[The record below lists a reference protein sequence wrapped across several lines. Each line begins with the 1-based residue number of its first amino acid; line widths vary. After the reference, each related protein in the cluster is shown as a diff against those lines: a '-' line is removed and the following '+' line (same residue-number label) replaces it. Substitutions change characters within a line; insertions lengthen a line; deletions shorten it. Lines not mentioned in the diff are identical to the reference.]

1 MQQNVSIGKRIWN
14 FIVTSFA
21 AAFGVAIFLVVSFF
35 LLLVSTLFS
44 SGGSQPEIKSNSI
57 LKLSLTQPISE
68 RTPDNPLEAF
78 GIPADKLNLPM
89 GLWEI
94 RKTIRAAAKDD
105 NIKGIYLDLGAVTQG
120 GWSSLNEL
128 RLELKAF
135 KESGKFI
142 MAYGET
148 ISEKGYYVAALADE
162 IYLNPQGFFEFNGLS
177 SEVPFFAGTFEKL
190 GIRAQVFKVGTFKSA
205 VEPFILDKMSEPNRA
220 QVTSYLNSLHDHF
233 LKSIAADR
241 GLDFNTLK
249 TLSDSM
255 TVRRAEDALTH
266 KLVTNVWYYDQVE
279 AQLRQKLGIEDE
291 TEKLN
296 FVSLSRYAASVEAEE
311 NESEN
316 KIAVIIGEGEIVSGK
331 GSDDQIGS
339 DVIAAQ
345 IRKARLDENVK
356 AIVLRINSP
365 GGSALASD
373 VMWREVQLAKEK
385 KPIIASMSDVA
396 ASGGY
401 YMAMGCNRIFAN
413 ENTITGSIGIFGLL
427 FETEDFFKDKLGV
440 TFDRVNTGE
449 LSALGMPTK
458 NFSQAEKDFFQELV
472 NEGYENFTSKAAQ
485 GRKMPLDSL
494 KNYAEGRVWT
504 GQEAIKRNLVDEF
517 GGLDAAIA
525 YAAKEAKVE
534 DYKTVLYPEKKDFL
548 TQLLE
553 QGSGEIKANLKEE
566 IIKEEVGESYQ
577 YLQMLKKVFTWE
589 GIQARAPIDAKNIN

>member
-1 MQQNVSIGKRIWN
+1 MQQNISIGKKIWN
-14 FIVTSFA
+14 FIIASFA
-21 AAFGVAIFLVVSFF
+21 SAFGVAIFLVVSLF
-35 LLLVSTLFS
+35 LLLLSSFFS
-44 SGGSQPEIKSNSI
+44 SGGSQVEVKPNSI

-68 RTPDNPLEAF
+68 RTPDNPLAVF
-78 GIPADKLNLPM
+78 GVPADKLNLPM
-89 GLWEI
+89 GLWEM
-94 RKTIRAAAKDD
+94 RQTIRAAAQDEK
-105 NIKGIYLDLGAVTQG
+105 IKGIYLDLGAVIQG

-142 MAYGET
+142 VAYGET
-148 ISEKGYYVAALADE
+148 ISEKGYYVAALSDE

-177 SEVPFFAGTFEKL
+177 SEVPFFAGLLEKL

-233 LKSIAADR
+233 LQSIAQDR

-249 TLSDSM
+249 TLSDKM
-255 TVRRAEDALTH
+255 TVRRAADAVTH
-266 KLVTNVWYYDQVE
+266 KLVTDVWYYDQVE
-279 AQLRQKLGIEDE
+279 ARLRQKLGIEDE
-291 TEKLN
+291 TEKIN
-296 FVSLSRYAASVEAEE
+296 FVSLSRYAASVEEQE
-311 NESEN
+311 NDSEN

-331 GSDDQIGS
+331 GGDDQIGS

-345 IRKARLDENVK
+345 IRKARQDEKVK

-413 ENTITGSIGIFGLL
+413 PNTITGSIGIFGLL
-427 FETEDFFKDKLGV
+427 FEVDDFFRDKLGV

-458 NFSQAEKDFFQELV
+458 KFSQAEKDFFQDLV
-472 NEGYENFTSKAAQ
+472 NEGYENFTAKAAQ
-485 GRKMPLDSL
+485 GRNMPLDSL

-504 GQEAIKRNLVDEF
+504 GQEALSRKLVDEF

-534 DYKTVLYPEKKDFL
+534 NYKTVLYPEKKDFL

-553 QGSGEIKANLKEE
+553 QSGGQIKRSLKEE
-566 IIKEEVGESYQ
+566 IVKEEVGESYP
-577 YLQMLKKVFTWE
+577 YLQMLKKIFTWE